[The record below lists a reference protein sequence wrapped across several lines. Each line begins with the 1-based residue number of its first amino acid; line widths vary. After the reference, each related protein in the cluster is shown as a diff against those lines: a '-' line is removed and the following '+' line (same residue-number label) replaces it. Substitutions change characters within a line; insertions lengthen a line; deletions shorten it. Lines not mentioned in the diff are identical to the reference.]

1 MHPSFGIEFACT
13 STKWEDVMKGPSQA
27 AVLAHT
33 SKILHYR
40 SLFASAG
47 IARPADAATP
57 AAMEPVSAPAD
68 RPAERFASAA

>member
-1 MHPSFGIEFACT
+1 MNPSFGIEYTCT

-40 SLFASAG
+40 SLFAPGGA
-47 IARPADAATP
+47 ARPEGAVTSDGTKSLPAT
-57 AAMEPVSAPAD
+57 AGRS
-68 RPAERFASAA
+68 AERFASAA

>member
-1 MHPSFGIEFACT
+1 MSPSFGIEFTCA

-40 SLFASAG
+40 SLFAAASR
-47 IARPADAATP
+47 AR
-57 AAMEPVSAPAD
+57 
-68 RPAERFASAA
+68 

>member
-1 MHPSFGIEFACT
+1 MHPSFGIEFTCA
-13 STKWEDVMKGPSQA
+13 STKWEDIMKGPSQA

-40 SLFASAG
+40 LLFAPAG
-47 IARPADAATP
+47 AAHPVGAATLAAIDPVSP
-57 AAMEPVSAPAD
+57 AAG

>member
-1 MHPSFGIEFACT
+1 MHPSFGIEFTCA
-13 STKWEDVMKGPSQA
+13 STKWEDIMKGPSQA

-40 SLFASAG
+40 SLFAPAG
-47 IARPADAATP
+47 TAHPVGAAAP
-57 AAMEPVSAPAD
+57 AAIEPVAPAAD

>member
-1 MHPSFGIEFACT
+1 MHPSFGIEFTCA
-13 STKWEDVMKGPSQA
+13 STKWEDIMKGPSQA

-40 SLFASAG
+40 SLFAPAG
-47 IARPADAATP
+47 TAHPVGAAAP
-57 AAMEPVSAPAD
+57 AAIEPVSPAAD

>member
-1 MHPSFGIEFACT
+1 MHPSFGIEFTCA
-13 STKWEDVMKGPSQA
+13 STKWEDIMKGPSQA

-40 SLFASAG
+40 SHFAPAG
-47 IARPADAATP
+47 IARPEGAATP
-57 AAMEPVSAPAD
+57 AAMEAVSAAAD